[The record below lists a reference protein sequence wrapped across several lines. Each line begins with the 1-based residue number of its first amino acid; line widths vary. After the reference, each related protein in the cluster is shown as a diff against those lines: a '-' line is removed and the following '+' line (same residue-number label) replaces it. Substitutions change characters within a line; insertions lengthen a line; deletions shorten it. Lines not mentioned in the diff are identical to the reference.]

1 MRTLELFRRD
11 HAADE
16 AVIANGLAEAMERL
30 VQPERTLL
38 ETSADHVQHI
48 LTRLRADETKLVQVI
63 EERQERLRQTRISI
77 EAFALAQGR
86 LSDG

>member
-1 MRTLELFRRD
+1 MNPLALFRRD

-16 AVIANGLAEAMERL
+16 AVIEAALSGM
-30 VQPERTLL
+30 VIQPERTLL
-38 ETSADHVQHI
+38 ETSSEHVQHI
-48 LTRLRADETKLVQVI
+48 LHRLRADETKLVQVI

-77 EAFALAQGR
+77 EAFTLAEGR

>member
-1 MRTLELFRRD
+1 MNVLQIFRRD

-16 AVIANGLAEAMERL
+16 AVIAEALSEAL
-30 VQPERTLL
+30 TVHPERTLL

-48 LTRLRADETKLVQVI
+48 LTRLRADESKLVQVI

-77 EAFALAQGR
+77 EAFALAEGR